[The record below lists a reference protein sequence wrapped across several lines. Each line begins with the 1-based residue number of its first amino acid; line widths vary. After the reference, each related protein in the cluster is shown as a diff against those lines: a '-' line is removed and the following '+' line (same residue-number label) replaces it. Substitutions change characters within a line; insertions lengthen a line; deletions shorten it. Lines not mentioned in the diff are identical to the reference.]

1 MSNSIATGVAYADP
15 EFTDVTITGTLTVGG
30 SVFNAAELGALDGV
44 TAGTVTANK
53 AVIVDGSKNIGT
65 FGTITAANL
74 TANTAVQ
81 GATVTATTGIRAGS
95 SGTPI
100 AQATAANVNQ
110 FYVTASAAS
119 GDTRAIYAR
128 TNFTGAGAGE
138 TLRAF
143 STVAAAQGA
152 GQTTNGAHISLS
164 VNTGGSISGAG
175 NALRATLGVAAGVT
189 PGGTLAAIQVDSD
202 FPSSVTLPGSAA
214 FLRFTNSNTGTIT
227 NLMNVPAAMVAT
239 DVGSAVS
246 HTIRIVDSAGT
257 PYYLMVSD
265 QP

>member
-1 MSNSIATGVAYADP
+1 MPNTKAIGVAYADP
-15 EFTDVTITGTLTVGG
+15 QFDSIDVTGAATFATV
-30 SVFNAAELGALDGV
+30 AASTGV
-44 TAGTVTANK
+44 TAGA
-53 AVIVDGSKNIGT
+53 
-65 FGTITAANL
+65 
-74 TANTAVQ
+74 
-81 GATVTATTGIRAGS
+81 S
-95 SGTPI
+95 SSPI
-100 AQATAANVNQ
+100 AASTARSVNQ
-110 FYVTASAAS
+110 FYVTASHAS
-119 GDTRAIYAR
+119 GDMRAIYAR

-202 FPSSVTLPGSAA
+202 FPNTVTLPGSAA

-227 NLMNVPAAMVAT
+227 NLMNVPAAMVAAK
-239 DVGSAVS
+239 GSAALS
-246 HTIRIVDSAGT
+246 HKIRIVDSAGAT
-257 PYYLMVSD
+257 YYIMVSD
-265 QP
+265 Q

>member
-15 EFTDVTITGTLTVGG
+15 QFTDVTITGTLTVGG

-65 FGTITAANL
+65 FGTITTGGL
-74 TANTAVQ
+74 TATGAVS
-81 GATVTATTGIRAGS
+81 GATVTASTGMRAGS
-95 SGTPI
+95 SAAPI
-100 AQATAANVNQ
+100 AQATAASVNQ
-110 FYVTASAAS
+110 FYVTASHAT
-119 GDTRAIYAR
+119 GDMRAVYAR

-164 VNTGGSISGAG
+164 VNTGGSITGAA
-175 NALRATLGVAAGVT
+175 NAARFTLGSAVNT
-189 PGGTLAAIQVDSD
+189 PGGTLAAIQVDTD
-202 FPSSVTLPGSAA
+202 FTAGTTLGGQDA
-214 FLRFTNSNTGTIT
+214 FIRFTESGTAKMT
-227 NLMNVPAAMVAT
+227 NLINIPAGIVTATAGAAAKSIKIVA
-239 DVGSAVS
+239 D
-246 HTIRIVDSAGT
+246 DGT
-257 PYYLMVSD
+257 PYWILLATAAS
-265 QP
+265 